1 MCWAYQCW
9 GSHQGRHAPPS
20 CLRTHHTWP
29 LPGSIYDHSEA
40 DTASWPPSSSQCH
53 YQCEHW
59 SRSSF
64 HPCYLWAARDGAPT
78 QEKDGISLFN
88 ISFWTHLVSS
98 HGLYPIILTRSSVLL
113 SIPGTL
119 DSTGNNSGSTKAP
132 EVKEE
137 TNEWISKVSG
147 WSLVC
152 SYPSSHL
159 WTEVISSFVKI
170 PSQYWHYRFSTSSY
184 RSSATVSN
192 PHHDICTN
200 TPFFSEKGHLWSW

>member
-1 MCWAYQCW
+1 MCWAYRCLS
-9 GSHQGRHAPPS
+9 SHQGRHAPPS

-64 HPCYLWAARDGAPT
+64 HPCYLWAARVGAPT

-98 HGLYPIILTRSSVLL
+98 HGLYPIILIRSLVLL
-113 SIPGTL
+113 SIPETL
-119 DSTGNNSGSTKAP
+119 DSTGNNSGSTKARMDKQGVELITCLLLP
-132 EVKEE
+132 VFSPLNWGGTIGYLPALTGVVK
-137 TNEWISKVSG
+137 
-147 WSLVC
+147 
-152 SYPSSHL
+152 
-159 WTEVISSFVKI
+159 
-170 PSQYWHYRFSTSSY
+170 Q
-184 RSSATVSN
+184 
-192 PHHDICTN
+192 
-200 TPFFSEKGHLWSW
+200 